1 MEGNIKIHINYDKI
15 LSKII
20 EDEKISYGILF
31 GNEKIVFIKVGAD
44 GTVKG
49 YQDKYIKMSKRI
61 HDRTG
66 ATVICASNPYISRN
80 KQLSVDKGA
89 IKYVVNSCGFDNYE
103 LYFVGTSDGGY
114 HSLLLSQHFPQTVKY
129 IGINSSH
136 KGLED
141 LVDKIQS
148 IPHVEKIFIYGT
160 EDEDYSSIVPM
171 LYSLNCNTLKIL
183 SLEGVDHEFTG
194 RVDEFIALIDLIS

>member
-1 MEGNIKIHINYDKI
+1 MNYDKI
-15 LSKII
+15 LSKIV
-20 EDEKISYGILF
+20 EDEKISYGIIY

-44 GTVKG
+44 GTIKG

-66 ATVICASNPYISRN
+66 ATVICASNPDITRNSQIS
-80 KQLSVDKGA
+80 LD
-89 IKYVVNSCGFDNYE
+89 IKLIKHVIKLCDFENYE

-114 HSLLLSQHFPQTVKY
+114 HSLLLGQQFSQTVKY
-129 IGINSSH
+129 LGINSSH
-136 KGLED
+136 KGLDD
-141 LVDKIQS
+141 LVEKIQS
-148 IPHVEKIFIYGT
+148 IPHVEKIFVYGT
-160 EDEDYSSIVPM
+160 EDEDYSSIVPT
-171 LYSLNCNTLKIL
+171 LNSLNCNTLKII